1 MLEWITAAKK
11 QKAIEVIFLDS
22 DSTQQNAV
30 ACIPYSHLVKSTLA
44 DYSSAGAVIL
54 RFRDQSLALLVRSEV
69 RRDLEKLIH
78 SRRIKSVSGSRD
90 RDIILE
96 ELESKDRQHR
106 EALHCSFID
115 RIRTVVTQQ
124 EVQRDLEGAREQI
137 KRMRFQLEIL
147 RSSHVS
153 IID

>member
-1 MLEWITAAKK
+1 MGHGVKK
-11 QKAIEVIFLDS
+11 QSVLEIRLLSGDS
-22 DSTQQNAV
+22 DQQEDV
-30 ACIPYSHLVKSTLA
+30 IQVPYSQPIYSSLA
-44 DYSSAGAVIL
+44 DRSSAGAVIL
-54 RFRDQSLALLVRSEV
+54 KLRDMSLSLIVRSEV

-124 EVQRDLEGAREQI
+124 EVQSDLEGAREQI
-137 KRMRFQLEIL
+137 KRMRFELEIP

-153 IID
+153 IIA